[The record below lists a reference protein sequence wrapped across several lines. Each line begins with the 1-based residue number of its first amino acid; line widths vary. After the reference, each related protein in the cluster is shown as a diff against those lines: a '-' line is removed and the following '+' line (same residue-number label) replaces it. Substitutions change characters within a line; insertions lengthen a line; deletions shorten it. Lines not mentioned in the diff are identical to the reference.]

1 MVIEC
6 SIVLFESRSE
16 RNTHTA
22 LSINQNNCFTHT
34 HTHGHQIAVVSPC
47 GQTLSIKYRPLISV
61 SPSMF
66 GFPGV
71 MDIICEYKVG
81 ADSKR
86 ARAVESMC
94 DLMAEARGCNTIVK
108 LQDVTLPIAF
118 ITSLSVPP

>member
-1 MVIEC
+1 
-6 SIVLFESRSE
+6 
-16 RNTHTA
+16 
-22 LSINQNNCFTHT
+22 
-34 HTHGHQIAVVSPC
+34 
-47 GQTLSIKYRPLISV
+47 
-61 SPSMF
+61 MF

-108 LQDVTLPIAF
+108 LQEVTLRTYCFYNESECPSIE
-118 ITSLSVPP
+118 TLPQPLPSS